1 MCPFIDK
8 ANTRC
13 ADHMTFRNIANA
25 FAHCANRYTACQ
37 VYQKLSARQFA
48 HDKVRSARG
57 LLAAS

>member
-25 FAHCANRYTACQ
+25 FGHCANHYTACA
-37 VYQKLSARQFA
+37 VYQKLTAQQFA
-48 HDKVRSARG
+48 HDKVRSAPG